1 MAKTIIRAQMKQRID
16 TIENWEAKNPVLLNG
31 ELGLISN
38 DQRYKVGDGSTPW
51 NDLPYRGASAD
62 ITIAQETGASEKA
75 VMSQKAV
82 TEELKRK
89 ISIGEYE
96 GKTLAEA
103 NGLINDDDVHYY
115 LPFVNPE
122 DRLHTFATLA
132 AVDDAIATAI
142 TNTLN
147 TEV

>member
-62 ITIAQETGASEKA
+62 IKIVQETGASEKA

-82 TEELKRK
+82 TEALKTK
-89 ISIGEYE
+89 VGLMTDDNM
-96 GKTLAEA
+96 TLAEVD
-103 NGLINDDDVHYY
+103 GLLDKDDVHYY
-115 LPFVNPE
+115 LPNISPE
-122 DRLHTFATLA
+122 DRRHTFAMMT
-132 AVDDAIATAI
+132 DIDNAITSAI

-147 TEV
+147 TPV